1 MRARHFLGSTNG
13 AIFGKPDQEAI
24 ARVIAGGKPGGEVW
38 FNFRTPRTE
47 IWASA
52 QLQSRYSYVA
62 RFPSIAGAVTTVN
75 LSAKE

>member
-1 MRARHFLGSTNG
+1 M
-13 AIFGKPDQEAI
+13 
-24 ARVIAGGKPGGEVW
+24 IAGSKPGSEVW
-38 FNFRTPRTE
+38 FNFRTRRTE

-62 RFPSIAGAVTTVN
+62 RFPSIAGAGTTVN